1 LRFCVFVG
9 AVWCALATFFWPASA
24 QAQTST
30 QLSPGIM
37 TTLAMGSGDTVALY
51 SESTGHGRPLLFLH
65 GLGGSGY
72 TFRHLVP
79 TLARSHRVITLDL
92 KGFGRSEKI
101 FDRHYSI
108 YDQARLV
115 EAFITAHGLS
125 GVTLVGHSYG
135 GLVALVAALD
145 LDRRAPGRIA
155 QLVLMDVPALPQPLP
170 RVQAFLNWPVLPYV
184 ALATLP
190 PVLTAR
196 VGLRAD
202 RRRTPSPDEHDISI
216 YAAPISDAAG
226 RHALI
231 ASARLIAEDDGRAVI
246 PRYARLRTPTLLLW
260 CRDDPTVPTQ
270 TGVRLARMLPRAR
283 LAVIE
288 GCEHV
293 PPEEAPG
300 ETLRAL
306 LGFLRR

>member
-1 LRFCVFVG
+1 
-9 AVWCALATFFWPASA
+9 
-24 QAQTST
+24 
-30 QLSPGIM
+30 M
-37 TTLAMGSGDTVALY
+37 TTLATGSGGTVALY
-51 SESTGHGRPLLFLH
+51 SESTGHGRPLLLIH

-79 TLARSHRVITLDL
+79 ALARSHRVITLDL

-101 FDRHYSI
+101 FDQQYSI

-115 EAFITAHGLS
+115 EAFIAAHGLS

-155 QLVLMDVPALPQPLP
+155 RLVLMDAPALPQPVP
-170 RVQAFLNWPVLPYV
+170 RAQAFLSWPVLPYV

-196 VGLRAD
+196 IGLRAD
-202 RRRTPSPDEHDISI
+202 RRRTPSPDEHDISM

-246 PRYARLRTPTLLLW
+246 PRYARLRMPTLLLW
-260 CRDDPTVPTQ
+260 CRDDPTVPMQ
-270 TGVRLARMLPRAR
+270 TGVGLVRMMPRAR
-283 LAVIE
+283 LALIE

-306 LGFLRR
+306 QSFLQR

>member
-1 LRFCVFVG
+1 
-9 AVWCALATFFWPASA
+9 
-24 QAQTST
+24 
-30 QLSPGIM
+30 M
-37 TTLAMGSGDTVALY
+37 TTLATGSGETVTLY
-51 SESTGHGRPLLFLH
+51 SEATGQGRPLLFIH

-79 TLARSHRVITLDL
+79 ALARSHRVITLDL
-92 KGFGRSEKI
+92 KGFGRSEKK
-101 FDRHYSI
+101 FDRQYSI

-115 EAFITAHGLS
+115 EAFIAAHGLT

-135 GLVALVAALD
+135 GLVALVVALD
-145 LDRRAPGRIA
+145 FDRRTPGRIA
-155 QLVLMDVPALPQPLP
+155 QLVLMDAPALPQPLP
-170 RVQAFLNWPVLPYV
+170 RAQAFLNWPVLPYV

-202 RRRTPSPDEHDISI
+202 RRRTPSPNEWDISM

-260 CRDDPTVPTQ
+260 CRDDPTVPLE
-270 TGVRLARMLPRAR
+270 TGERLAGMMPRAR

-293 PPEEAPG
+293 PPEEAPN
-300 ETLRAL
+300 ETLRAMK
-306 LGFLRR
+306 GFLQR